1 MANDEFGDK
10 TEQPTDHR
18 RSEARQK
25 GNVARSQDLSA
36 AGVMLGVALA
46 LAIFGTTLI
55 VTLGRLIRTYLG
67 GVETLQLSLPFVTRQ
82 LHDIVELLA
91 GSILPIMLLMLL
103 TALVFNVMQVGFLVS
118 TESLQP
124 QISRLNPLSGA
135 KRILSIASLVKLAVS
150 LGKLGVV
157 TLVAALFIRSVLP
170 KLLLMSGQEPVGIAM
185 GIKQMNVTLAFELA
199 LALVALAIID
209 FAFQK
214 WKHEQDLRMSK
225 QEVREEMKQM
235 EGDPLI
241 RQRRREA
248 HQKLAQARE
257 LKHVEKADVIIT
269 NPTHIAVAI
278 KYDPQTMP
286 APTIVAKGMGE
297 IAARIRRIAV
307 EHDIPIIE
315 RKPLA
320 RALYQSVKVGQNVP
334 VEMYEVFVEIM
345 AYVYRLSGRTPP
357 GLS

>member
-1 MANDEFGDK
+1 MANDEFGEK

-36 AGVMLGVALA
+36 AGVMLAVALS
-46 LAIFGTTLI
+46 LAMFGTSLI
-55 VTLGRLIRTYLG
+55 VTLGRLIRTYVG
-67 GVETLQLSLPFVTRQ
+67 GTETLQLSLPFVSRQ
-82 LHDIVELLA
+82 LRDIVELLA
-91 GSILPIMLLMLL
+91 GNILPIMLLMMVM
-103 TALVFNVMQVGFLVS
+103 ALFFNVIQVGFLVS
-118 TESLQP
+118 TEALQP
-124 QISRLNPLSGA
+124 QISRLNPISGA
-135 KRILSIASLVKLAVS
+135 KRILSLAALVKLAVS

-157 TLVAALFIRSVLP
+157 VVVATLFIRSTLP
-170 KLLLMSGQEPVGIAM
+170 TLLILGEQAPTGIAL
-185 GIKQMNVTLAFELA
+185 GIKQANVTLAFELA
-199 LALVALAIID
+199 LALVALAVVD

-214 WKHEQDLRMSK
+214 WKYEQDLKMSK

-235 EGDPLI
+235 EGDPLV
-241 RQRRREA
+241 RQRRRDA

-257 LKHVEKADVIIT
+257 LKQVEQADVVIT
-269 NPTHIAVAI
+269 NPTHIAIAV

-286 APTIVAKGMGE
+286 APTVVAKGMGE
-297 IAARIRRIAV
+297 IAGRIRQIAI
-307 EHDIPIIE
+307 EHNIPIIE

-320 RALYQSVKVGQNVP
+320 RALYRTVKAGQTVP